1 MQFKKSIVGSLV
13 TLALA
18 GTAHATVNELSADKS
33 LLTLSNSSVSAKKST
48 GIYVVQLKGQSAI
61 GQAQSI
67 GELLPSNQLVGVG
80 RNNYNA
86 MTPAMQNY
94 TNAMVTK
101 HEKVAGDIG
110 SIDIIHSYKHTFN
123 GFAAKLTSKQKAQ
136 LESHPDVVAVFEDSL
151 ETVNTSNTPAFLGLT
166 GPGGQH
172 TLNNKGEGVI
182 IGVLDTGIVPEHP
195 SFADDGSFSD
205 PSTLGWTGSCDA
217 GEEAE
222 ADTFNCNNK
231 LIGARYYKDSFESTY
246 EIQTALGE
254 FISPRDADGHGS
266 HTASTAGGNEG
277 VSALLSG
284 ADAGVVSGIAPRA
297 RVAMYKVCWNSDYET
312 PEGVKE
318 RGCFGSDSMAAIDQA
333 VADGV
338 DVINYSI
345 GGSRTNITTAAAAAK
360 LRATQAGVFV
370 AVSAGND
377 GPEAETIGTPAPW
390 ITTVA
395 ASTYDGTSKIIGKEL
410 EVNSGDA
417 AGTSF
422 VAVPAGFAPAAEGL
436 SGDVVATES
445 VEACDASDGTNPIV
459 GQESLAGN
467 VALIARGSCSFT
479 EKFINAQEAGA
490 TAAIVYTYVNTS
502 PFAMGGTDPAVAIPG
517 SMVSFDDGQALLAS
531 VNNGTTNVTFSDTN
545 AAADAVEVGNLMA
558 GFSSRGPNQSSYD
571 VIKPDITAPGVK
583 ILAATT
589 NTPMFGTAGESF
601 AYLQGTSM
609 SSPHIAGMAALF
621 KESNPEWSPAQIKS
635 ALMTSARQN
644 LTKEDGTTPAD
655 PFDFGAGH
663 ASPVDAM
670 DPGLLFDANYADYL
684 AFLCGLN
691 QQAFVAGT
699 GTTCETL
706 SSDGFSTE
714 PSQLNLASIGIAELG
729 NEETITRT
737 VSNATETASIY
748 TATIEAPEG
757 INVELATFDADGN
770 LTEDDTLVVDGSGK
784 ASFAL
789 TFSKNE
795 AAVINEWKFGSITWT
810 DAAGHVV
817 RSPIAIKAA
826 PEVRIEVPATISTEL
841 NRGRATF
848 TVRPM
853 YSGTM
858 SMEFAGL
865 VAPGAFSGNVEQD
878 PGQEFE
884 FLGDG
889 TTYHLFD
896 VPENTQVLR
905 LALTDGLVD
914 VDGADLDL
922 YLYRCSSGCT
932 QVAASTE
939 ANSNEEI
946 ILTNPE
952 VATDFYALF
961 VHGYSTGDEPSTDYS
976 VLGWVVDEKSS
987 TTRAISSSRAIEG
1000 RFNRVTIMDR
1010 SLTPGLYMGGAT
1022 FYDDAGVSQG
1032 TTVIEVGVE

>member
-1 MQFKKSIVGSLV
+1 MQFKKSIVGSLIA
-13 TLALA
+13 LAIA
-18 GTAHATVNELSADKS
+18 GTAQATVNEINVDKS
-33 LLTLSNSSVSAKKST
+33 LLTLKSSSVSAKKTT

-61 GQAQSI
+61 GQAQAI
-67 GELLPSNQLVGVG
+67 GELLPSNQLVGIG
-80 RNNYNA
+80 KNNYNA

-94 TNAMVTK
+94 TNAMVKK
-101 HEKVAGDIG
+101 HNEVAGDIG

-123 GFAAKLTSKQKAQ
+123 GFAAKLSSKQRSQ

-151 ETVNTSNTPAFLGLT
+151 ETVTTSNTPAFLGLT

-172 TLNNKGEGVI
+172 TLGNKGEGVI

-195 SFADDGSFSD
+195 SFADDGSFTD
-205 PSTLGWTGSCDA
+205 PSTLGWAGSCDA

-231 LIGARYYKDSFESTY
+231 LIGARYYKDAFESTY

-266 HTASTAGGNEG
+266 HTASTAGGNED

-297 RVAMYKVCWNSDYET
+297 RIAMYKVCWNSDYQT
-312 PEGVKE
+312 PEGVNE

-338 DVINYSI
+338 DVLNYSI

-360 LRATQAGVFV
+360 LRAAQAGVFV

-377 GPEAETIGTPAPW
+377 GPDAETIGTPAPW

-395 ASTYDGTSKIIGKEL
+395 ASTYDGTSKLIGKEL
-410 EVNSGDA
+410 TVDSGDA
-417 AGTSF
+417 SGSSF
-422 VAVPAGFAPAAEGL
+422 VAVPAGFAPAADGL
-436 SGDVVATES
+436 SGMVIAAES
-445 VEACDASDGTNPIV
+445 IEACDADDGSNPIA
-459 GQESLAGN
+459 GQQSLAGN
-467 VALIARGSCSFT
+467 VALIARGSCAFT
-479 EKFINAQEAGA
+479 EKFVNAQEAGA
-490 TAAIVYTYVNTS
+490 VAAIIYTYTGTS
-502 PFAMGGTDPAVAIPG
+502 PFAMGGSDPAVSIPG
-517 SMVSFDDGQALLAS
+517 SMVSFDDGQALLNS
-531 VNNGTTNVTFSDTN
+531 VNASTTTVTFTDTN
-545 AAADAVEVGNLMA
+545 ASADVVEFGNTMAA
-558 GFSSRGPNQSSYD
+558 FSSRGPNQSSYD

-621 KESNPEWSPAQIKS
+621 KESNPSWSPAQIKS
-635 ALMTSARQN
+635 ALMTTARQDI
-644 LTKEDGTTPAD
+644 TKEDGSTPAD
-655 PFDFGAGH
+655 PFDFGGGH
-663 ASPVDAM
+663 ASPVEAM

-691 QQAFVAGT
+691 QESFVEGT
-699 GTTCETL
+699 GTDCETL
-706 SSDGFSTE
+706 TANGFSTE

-729 NEETITRT
+729 STETVTRT
-737 VSNATETASIY
+737 VTNATEIASVY

-757 INVELATFDADGN
+757 INVELVTFDADGN
-770 LTEDDTLVVDGSGK
+770 PTEDNTLEVDALGK
-784 ASFAL
+784 ASFSL
-789 TFSKNE
+789 TFSKAE
-795 AAVINEWKFGSITWT
+795 TAIINEWKFGSITWT
-810 DAAGHVV
+810 DAAGHIV

-848 TVRPM
+848 SVRPLF
-853 YSGTM
+853 SGTM
-858 SMEFAGL
+858 SMDFAGL
-865 VAPGAFSGNVEQD
+865 VAPGGLAGNVAQD
-878 PGQEFE
+878 PGQSFE

-896 VPENTQVLR
+896 VPKNTQVLR
-905 LALTDGLVD
+905 LALTDGLVS

-939 ANSNEEI
+939 ANSNEDI

-961 VHGYSTGDEPSTDYS
+961 VHGYFTGDQPSTDYT
-976 VLGWVVDEKSS
+976 VLGWIADEKSS